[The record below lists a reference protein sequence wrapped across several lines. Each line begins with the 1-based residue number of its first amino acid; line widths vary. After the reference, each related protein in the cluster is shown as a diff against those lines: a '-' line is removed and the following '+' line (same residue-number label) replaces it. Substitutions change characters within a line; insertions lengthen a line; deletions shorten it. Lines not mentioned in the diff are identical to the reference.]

1 LEAKL
6 LSKSRLALSPQMGA
20 ERFAA
25 RSWLERL
32 PPIWMHLL
40 SR

>member
-1 LEAKL
+1 MAGL
-6 LSKSRLALSPQMGA
+6 LVMGA

-25 RSWLERL
+25 RSWPERL